1 MITETDYHNGIPY
14 EEAIIEVKKIL
25 KDAIVVGHNITFPV
39 IISMILYVHSTLG
52 LSMQYLHNKCMLQVD
67 NYVIYIM

>member
-25 KDAIVVGHNITFPV
+25 KDAIVVGRNITFPV
-39 IISMILYVHSTLG
+39 IIMILYVRSTLG
-52 LSMQYLHNKCMLQVD
+52 LSMQYLHH
-67 NYVIYIM
+67 